1 MMAPDPLSASSAPQ
15 LGRLVILGLGYA
27 GMAVARLAAGAG
39 FAVSGTMRQPRPGA
53 APPLVKL
60 LPFAEAGEA
69 IREATHLLATAA
81 PGEAGDPVLALHR
94 EAIRA
99 AAGLRWVGY
108 FSTTAVYGD
117 QGGATVTET
126 TPPAPSQERA
136 HRRLRAEAE
145 WAAALEGTGAA
156 LDIFR
161 TAGIYG
167 PGRSVLDEL
176 RAGTARRVDKPG
188 HLFSRIHRDDIAAAV
203 LAAAQRL
210 PPPGHSRVLHLSD
223 DEPAPSAAVAE
234 EAARLLGLPPPP
246 LVPFAAAFA
255 SMSPMGR
262 SFWSESRRVGSE
274 DTKAALSLRWRHPS
288 FREGLRAILAEEACL
303 GAGKQA

>member
-1 MMAPDPLSASSAPQ
+1 MAGHL
-15 LGRLVILGLGYA
+15 LVLGLGYA
-27 GMAVARLAAGAG
+27 GAAVARLAAGAG
-39 FAVSGTMRQPRPGA
+39 FAVSGTTRRARPEA
-53 APPLVKL
+53 APPGVRPL
-60 LPFAEAGEA
+60 LFGEAGPVL
-69 IREATHLLATAA
+69 REATHLLVTAA
-81 PGEAGDPVLALHR
+81 PGEEGDPVLALYR
-94 EAIRA
+94 EALRA

-117 QGGATVTET
+117 RGGATVTEA
-126 TPPAPSQERA
+126 TPPAPAQERA

-203 LAAAQRL
+203 LAAARQ
-210 PPPGHSRVLHLSD
+210 PPPGGTQRVLHLSD
-223 DEPAPSAAVAE
+223 DEPAPSAAVTE

-246 LVPFAAAFA
+246 LVPFAEAFEK
-255 SMSPMGR
+255 MSPMGR

-274 DTKAALSLRWRHPS
+274 GTKAALGLRWRHPS

-303 GAGKQA
+303 GGAEEA